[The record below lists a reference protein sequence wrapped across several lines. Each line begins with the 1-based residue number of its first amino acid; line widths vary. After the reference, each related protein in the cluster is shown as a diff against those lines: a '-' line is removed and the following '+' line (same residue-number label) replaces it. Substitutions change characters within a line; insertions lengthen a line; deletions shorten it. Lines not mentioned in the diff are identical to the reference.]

1 MAPTNINVGLLRVEN
16 WTFVLSMSLR
26 KRMKIGAHPC
36 PDRAVSAYRTARI
49 MTCICCDLCQSWLH
63 TQCIGMTS
71 ETLSVYS
78 SDVLQLQF
86 YCKRCA
92 THEDGRYV
100 KCTTLAAK
108 FLFMQHITYNINMC
122 RFLWL

>member
-1 MAPTNINVGLLRVEN
+1 MAPTNINVLRVEN

-36 PDRAVSAYRTARI
+36 GVCLQNCTDNDN
-49 MTCICCDLCQSWLH
+49 CICCDLCQSWLH

-86 YCKRCA
+86 YCRRCA